1 MQEHIAEA
9 AKHQPGMTSGTFDP
23 WEWGA
28 WGIGIVVTTLAGIVA
43 TFWKIIENRN
53 AKDIASL
60 MLINDRLEKEMG
72 EMQRSQVALSVE
84 NAVLKNENAT
94 LKEMLHNLEQ
104 RLSRYEN
111 GHGA

>member
-1 MQEHIAEA
+1 MS
-9 AKHQPGMTSGTFDP
+9 SGGFDP

-53 AKDIASL
+53 AKDIAAL
-60 MLINDRLEKEMG
+60 TLINERLEKEMA
-72 EMQRSQVALSVE
+72 EMRRTQLTMTAE
-84 NAVLKNENAT
+84 NATLKAENAT
-94 LKEMLHNLEQ
+94 LKEMIHNLEQ
-104 RLSRYEN
+104 RLQRYEQ